1 MRDKN
6 GSQNNQQGALNPLG
20 WAIVR
25 FTQRTRGGGTTQKL
39 AWVKMRYQTFLQGR
53 RGALARAS
61 GVTYL
66 LWQPN
71 RDEKLASRANQYWK
85 GVPRDQDVQYDPKQ
99 FAEYPTSPEEKQNI
113 VERLKELHR
122 QLRERLQTRK
132 GKMSPETHELA
143 KQMTE
148 AQGELVLNIEQGT
161 GIGDQQTAEE
171 YARMLAT
178 YGVVVVDGIVSGL
191 STDEI
196 AKRLFG
202 YTEEKTKHTPS
213 ILGNYFVNSEMH
225 HAALDE
231 LNETGTSSV
240 PLLVTETARSAEG
253 HLFLQGLAEL
263 IDRVQNGEELAPEL
277 RDHVCEHL
285 EALATEEDRGVEEA
299 IGYHHNDIRRYA
311 EDFYRYWLRGQNGNP
326 PVAVERKVVCPD
338 GREYTFYDWN
348 TEYNE
353 QNQLVGHPT
362 VAEFFAYNNNYAR
375 GAFMPKGAGNV
386 VGDPLGGLRVQAA
399 MARHLLECNPE
410 QSDAEDLSVAVE
422 HTALELMPFL
432 NRLKNEASLPEDER
446 AFTRFMLFRPAM
458 PHVLSRLANLTA
470 AAKFAEQNQLELS
483 EGAKQKLDLLLN
495 DYGLNDPNSH
505 VYRTLDAMFTLSA
518 GASPMM
524 FQKGYTVAEKA
535 FGGPDEPH
543 VVYAADDS
551 VKTLDDHLMVW
562 SNFLESNSQQRGS

>member
-6 GSQNNQQGALNPLG
+6 GSQNNQQGALNPMG

-25 FTQRTRGGGTTQKL
+25 YTQRTRGSNTTQKL
-39 AWVKMRYQTFLQGR
+39 AWVKMRYNRFLQGR
-53 RGALARAS
+53 RGALARPS

-71 RDEKLASRANQYWK
+71 KSEKLVGNASQYWQ
-85 GVPRDQDVQYDPKQ
+85 GVPIDQDVQYDPEQ

-122 QLRERLQTRK
+122 QLRERLQTRE

-143 KQMTE
+143 QQMSD
-148 AQGELVLNIEQGT
+148 AQAELVLNIEQGT

-178 YGVVVVDGIVSGL
+178 YGVVVVDGMVSGL
-191 STDEI
+191 PTDEL

-202 YTEEKTKHTPS
+202 YEDEIGDTPA
-213 ILGNYFVNSEMH
+213 ILGSYFANTVMH
-225 HAALDE
+225 DNTIDE
-231 LNETGTSSV
+231 LSSTGDASA
-240 PLLVTETARSAEG
+240 PLLVTETARSADG

-263 IDRVQNGEELAPEL
+263 IDRVQRGDDIDENL
-277 RDHVCEHL
+277 RDHVCDQL
-285 EALATEEDRGVEEA
+285 EFVATHDDYGMPSLVVN
-299 IGYHHNDIRRYA
+299 HHRDIFRYA
-311 EDFYRYWLRGQNGNP
+311 RLFDDWFSPRDGKP
-326 PVAVERKVVCPD
+326 AVAVARTVKCPD
-338 GREYTFYDWN
+338 GREYTYYDWN
-348 TEYNE
+348 TEYND
-353 QNQLVGHPT
+353 QNQLEGHPA

-399 MARHLLECNPE
+399 MARHLLKCNPE
-410 QSDAEDLSVAVE
+410 QSDASDLSDAVE
-422 HTALELMPFL
+422 LTALDLSSLFGAL
-432 NRLKNEASLPEDER
+432 QNEASRPEDER
-446 AFTRFMLFRPAM
+446 KFTRFMMFRPMM
-458 PHVLSRLANLTA
+458 PHVLSRVANLTA

-483 EGAKQKLDLLLN
+483 EAAKQKLDMLLN

-505 VYRTLDAMFTLSA
+505 VRRTLDAMFTLSA

-524 FQKGYTVAEKA
+524 FQKGYTVAEQA

-543 VVYAADDS
+543 VVYGADNS
-551 VKTLDDHLMVW
+551 VKTLDDHLLVW
-562 SNFLESNSQQRGS
+562 SNFLQRGS

>member
-6 GSQNNQQGALNPLG
+6 GSQNNQQGALNPMG
-20 WAIVR
+20 WAVVLY
-25 FTQRTRGGGTTQKL
+25 TQRTRGGNTTHKL
-39 AWVKMRYQTFLQGR
+39 AWVKMRYNRFLEGR
-53 RGALARAS
+53 RGAAARAS

-71 RDEKLASRANQYWK
+71 RDEKLASNASQYWK
-85 GVPRDQDVQYDPKQ
+85 GVPTDQEVQYNPEQ

-122 QLRERLQTRK
+122 QLRERLQTRE

-178 YGVVVVDGIVSGL
+178 YGVVVVDGMVSGL
-191 STDEI
+191 PTDEI

-202 YTEEKTKHTPS
+202 YEEELGYTVS
-213 ILGNYFVNSEMH
+213 ILGSYFANSEMH
-225 HAALDE
+225 HDALDE
-231 LNETGTSSV
+231 LNATGKSSA

-263 IDRVQNGEELAPEL
+263 IDRAQKGEIEPEL
-277 RDHVCEHL
+277 RAHVCDHL
-285 EALATEEDRGVEEA
+285 EALAMEDDRGIEA
-299 IGYHHNDIRRYA
+299 NVGGHNEDFLRYA
-311 EDFYRYWLRGQNGNP
+311 DDFDRYWLRGQNGNP
-326 PVAVERKVVCPD
+326 PVAVAREVVCPD
-338 GREYTFYDWN
+338 GTRRYTFYDWN
-348 TEYNE
+348 TEYND
-353 QNQLVGHPT
+353 QNQLVGHPS
-362 VAEFFAYNNNYAR
+362 VADFFGYNNNYAR

-399 MARHLLECNPE
+399 MARHLLKCNPE
-410 QSDAEDLSVAVE
+410 QSDASDLSAAVE
-422 HTALELMPFL
+422 HTALELAPLFGA
-432 NRLKNEASLPEDER
+432 LKNEASLPEDER
-446 AFTRFMLFRPAM
+446 KFTRFMLFRPAM
-458 PHVLSRLANLTA
+458 PHVLSRIANLTA

-483 EGAKQKLDLLLN
+483 EGARTKLNMLLK

-505 VYRTLDAMFTLSA
+505 VRKTLDSMFTLSG

-524 FQKGYTVAEKA
+524 FQKGYTAAEQA

-543 VVYAADDS
+543 MVYGADNS
-551 VKTLDDHLMVW
+551 VKTLDEHLMVW
-562 SNFLESNSQQRGS
+562 SNSLQRGS